1 MASLTDGEIERL
13 VENAWRYT
21 PDRMA
26 AYLTRNEE
34 VIEGFGALTTEGGFA
49 LAGPYQ
55 RPRHVRYLGK
65 TIARAIAQGGG
76 RIVINQPPQ
85 TGKSQLV
92 SKWTPT
98 WAQKVTHG
106 RARVLLGSYESS
118 FAATWGR
125 AVRDTVG
132 RYSHELE
139 VKLAKDVTARDEW
152 LTTVG
157 GGMITAGVGTGLT
170 GKPGDIIIVDDPHKD
185 FKDAHSPTKR
195 KDVWNWFNS
204 VVMTR
209 VQPGTTVIV
218 IHCLTGDTRVL
229 MADGTEKPLRDVR
242 PGDGVATYEDGA
254 LSSSTVVNWANQG
267 SDAIYAITMRSGTVV
282 RANARHPFLTI
293 EEGVEVWRRT
303 AELEPGQQIVRVT
316 GRTEESPAP
325 GMDATG
331 QPSARACACPTTTR
345 PGGPRATGL
354 RRSTQRHDGMPTSST
369 ATASRERNTISSW
382 LSKAASALSV
392 ASRRRVRTLAP
403 TGTAS
408 SASTTTTTPARCEAC
423 CATTATSPSAT
434 ASLLRSCAL
443 PLATWS
449 ATPDE
454 IVSIVPAGTEDVFDI
469 QVARTE
475 NFIAN
480 GLVSHNTR
488 WHEEDLTGHI
498 FNSPGAEQWTHIR
511 LPAICDAPD
520 DPLGRAIGE
529 SIWPERF
536 DEAHYDMVKTSQ
548 GLYIWSGMY
557 QQRPSPLEGSI
568 FKKADWRFVDVAP
581 ERMLVERNWD
591 FAGTEGAGDWTVGV
605 LLGRHEGHT
614 FILDVFRDQIG
625 DADTER
631 VLLEVA
637 RADRDRYG
645 DRYRVRGEQ
654 EPGSAGKKLAASYT
668 RLLAGYDV
676 KFETS
681 TGDKVLRARPLAAQ
695 QQAGNV
701 SLVRELRDGTYREPS
716 WWAEFIEEFAVF
728 PNNAHDDQVDATS
741 LGFTHLVEDE
751 RQPSKVRMSSAA
763 GIRIEPGRPSGR
775 RLPGT

>member
-55 RPRHVRYLGK
+55 RPRHVRFLGK

-218 IHCLTGDTRVL
+218 IHCLTGDTPVL
-229 MADGTEKPLRDVR
+229 MADGTEKPMRDVR
-242 PGDGVATYEDGA
+242 PGDQVVTYEDGA
-254 LSSSTVVNWANQG
+254 LATSTVMNWASQG
-267 SDAIYAITMRSGTVV
+267 CDATFAITMRSGATV
-282 RANARHPFLTI
+282 RANARHPFLVI
-293 EEGVEVWRRT
+293 EDGVEVWRRT
-303 AELEPGQQIVRVT
+303 EDIRPGTQIVSLT
-316 GRTEESPAP
+316 APTEGRSAP
-325 GMDATG
+325 STDAMPT
-331 QPSARACACPTTTR
+331 PSARACACPTTTR
-345 PGGPRATGL
+345 PGGLTATAPRPST
-354 RRSTQRHDGMPTSST
+354 RRPDAPPTSST
-369 ATASRERNTISSW
+369 ATASRPTSTTGSW
-382 LSKAASALSV
+382 LSRVASALSA
-392 ASRRRVRTLAP
+392 ASHRRPRTRPLAGRV
-403 TGTAS
+403 S
-408 SASTTTTTPARCEAC
+408 VSTTTTTPARCAAC
-423 CATTATSPSAT
+423 SATSATSPSAT
-434 ASLLRSCAL
+434 DAHPSDCA
-443 PLATWS
+443 PPPRTWS
-449 ATPDE
+449 VTPDE
-454 IVSIVPAGTEDVFDI
+454 VVAVVSAGVEEVFDI

-475 NFIAN
+475 NFIAA

-728 PNNAHDDQVDATS
+728 PNAAFDDQVDAAS
-741 LGFTHLVEDE
+741 LAFTHLVEDE
-751 RQPSKVRMSSAA
+751 RAPAKVRISSPASVQINTA
-763 GIRIEPGRPSGR
+763 FKPRRPFPGG
-775 RLPGT
+775 

>member
-55 RPRHVRYLGK
+55 RPRHVRFLGK

-218 IHCLTGDTRVL
+218 IH
-229 MADGTEKPLRDVR
+229 
-242 PGDGVATYEDGA
+242 
-254 LSSSTVVNWANQG
+254 
-267 SDAIYAITMRSGTVV
+267 
-282 RANARHPFLTI
+282 
-293 EEGVEVWRRT
+293 
-303 AELEPGQQIVRVT
+303 
-316 GRTEESPAP
+316 
-325 GMDATG
+325 
-331 QPSARACACPTTTR
+331 
-345 PGGPRATGL
+345 
-354 RRSTQRHDGMPTSST
+354 
-369 ATASRERNTISSW
+369 
-382 LSKAASALSV
+382 
-392 ASRRRVRTLAP
+392 
-403 TGTAS
+403 
-408 SASTTTTTPARCEAC
+408 
-423 CATTATSPSAT
+423 
-434 ASLLRSCAL
+434 
-443 PLATWS
+443 
-449 ATPDE
+449 
-454 IVSIVPAGTEDVFDI
+454 
-469 QVARTE
+469 
-475 NFIAN
+475 
-480 GLVSHNTR
+480 TR